1 MDMLKRVL
9 KIFRKFGRK
18 LRTKNR
24 IHVVPYRGYGNE
36 RMIFQRGRV
45 LEDKQVGSSRVADSI
60 WKNIHNAW
68 KRFESDEIPG
78 AKVRASIDG
87 ASRETVTDSEGYFEF
102 SLDLEVPFPPE
113 KLWHDVRIELLEPS
127 HPEQEPV
134 QIGQVLIPP
143 KSARFGVISDMDDT
157 VLQTHATNLLRM
169 FKNIVLGNARTR
181 LPFKGVAA
189 FYQALHE
196 ENGQPTNPLYYVSSS
211 PWNLYDLLMEF
222 FTLHHIPVG
231 PLVLRDWGVSR
242 TAIPYRHRNHKI
254 EAIRHIM
261 DIVDNLPFI
270 LIGDSGQEDPE
281 IYHEIL
287 SLYPKRI
294 LAIYIRNVSRDL
306 KRPAAIRELA
316 KKVIDAGSTLILTDD
331 TLAAARHAIEQGW
344 ISPDRFPEIV
354 AEKIADDQATPIA
367 TKVLKTEEAPTVKVE
382 APENKKSD
390 IDHGM
395 IEKQLKEKPVEKT
408 K

>member
-1 MDMLKRVL
+1 MDVFSRILKSYQR
-9 KIFRKFGRK
+9 FGRNF
-18 LRTKNR
+18 RSNNNP

-36 RMIFQRGRV
+36 RIIFQRGRV
-45 LEDKQVGSSRVADSI
+45 LEDKQVGLSNVADTM
-60 WKNIHNAW
+60 WKNLHNAW

-78 AKVRASIDG
+78 ARVRASMNG
-87 ASRETVTDSEGYFEF
+87 ATREMITDSEGFFEF
-102 SLDLEVPFPPE
+102 SLEPELPFTAE
-113 KLWHDVRIELLEPS
+113 KLWHDVQIELLEPQLAG
-127 HPEQEPV
+127 QERV
-134 QIGQVLIPP
+134 QTGHIMIPP
-143 KSARFGVISDMDDT
+143 RSAKFGVISDMDDT
-157 VLQTHATNLLRM
+157 VLQTNATNLLRM
-169 FKNIVLGNARTR
+169 VKNIALGNARTR

-196 ENGQPTNPLYYVSSS
+196 EKDQPTNPLYYVSSS

-222 FTLHHIPVG
+222 FTLQNIPVG
-231 PLVLRDWGVSR
+231 PLMLRDWGGSR
-242 TAIPYRHRNHKI
+242 TTLPYKHRNHKV

-261 DIVDNLPFI
+261 DVVDHLPFI
-270 LIGDSGQEDPE
+270 LIGDSGQQDPE

-331 TLAAARHAIEQGW
+331 TLAAAKHAIQQGW
-344 ISPDRFPEIV
+344 IKPDRFPEIM
-354 AEKIADDQATPIA
+354 AEKLAEDQATPVV

-382 APENKKSD
+382 GTENRKSD

-395 IEKQLKEKPVEKT
+395 IEKQLKEKSPKA
-408 K
+408 